1 MNRTGLVVALAIAA
15 VAGLAFALYPE
26 LDLAIARSFYDPA
39 QRDFPLRFHPWLV
52 WLRQESMWIV
62 TALVAPAAVA
72 LAIKLLLP
80 FTRMLMSGRAAVFLV
95 ATLVLGPGLLVN
107 VTMKD
112 YWPRSRPIDVPEL
125 GGSERFVPWW
135 DPRGVCAKN
144 CSFVAGESA
153 GAFWALAPAALAPP
167 PWRPLAYA
175 AAVAFG
181 AAVGAL
187 RIVFG
192 GHFFTDVV
200 FAGIL
205 IFLIVWLVH
214 GAIYRWRATRI
225 SDQAVER
232 TLERITMPAYRAI
245 GGIIARTLG
254 AARRNKRPGGPR

>member
-1 MNRTGLVVALAIAA
+1 MNRTGLVLALAIAA
-15 VAGLAFALYPE
+15 VAGLTFALFPE
-26 LDLAIARSFYDPA
+26 LDLAIARPIYDPA
-39 QRDFPLRFHPWLV
+39 QQEFPLRFHPWLV
-52 WLRQESMWIV
+52 WLRHESMFVV

-72 LAIKLLLP
+72 LAVKLLLP

-95 ATLVLGPGLLVN
+95 ATLILGPGLLVN

-153 GAFWALAPAALAPP
+153 GAFWTLAPATLVPP

-200 FAGIL
+200 FAGVFM
-205 IFLIVWLVH
+205 FLIVWLAH
-214 GAIYRWRATRI
+214 GVIYRWRATRI
-225 SDQAVER
+225 SDQAVED
-232 TLERITMPAYRAI
+232 TLERITMPVYRMI
-245 GGIIARTLG
+245 CGIMARTL
-254 AARRNKRPGGPR
+254 AATRRR